1 MPEDAGPIRKVAW
14 LEVFPWLIL
23 LRGIRQALDS
33 RKLLL
38 AAVALLLTW
47 AGWSAISWAFSG
59 KADDLNLDGGVAAY
73 SRRPWDALVG
83 FDLWPFERIADP
95 SATDDTWNTSNPL
108 VDPARRLSDP
118 FRRLFSAGVTVTGWA
133 HAALAALWALLVWSL
148 FGAAITRIAGVEWT
162 REDRLGLRATL
173 RHVRAKWRAYF
184 TAPLLPLV
192 GVLLLVLPMALLG
205 LLMQW
210 DVGTI
215 VGGVFWPLVLLASAI
230 AAIFLVGLLFG
241 WPLMWGAI
249 SVEGMDS
256 WDALSRAYAYVYQRP
271 LHYLFYALVAAVVGA
286 LGWLFVSN
294 FAALV
299 IYLAAWGTSWGATS
313 QRMEEIEAAKPE
325 EVAALDWPADTSNAP
340 AARAEETSGTL
351 TAGAA
356 LVGVSC
362 AGVKLLALAFA
373 YSYFWTAS
381 TGIYL
386 LLRRDTDDTP
396 LDDIQLDE
404 PEDPQPPPLKTD
416 EAAAPLVDE

>member
-14 LEVFPWLIL
+14 LEVFPWLML

-33 RKLLL
+33 RKMLL
-38 AAVALLLTW
+38 AALALLINW
-47 AGWSAISWAFSG
+47 AGWWAISWAFSG
-59 KADDLNLDGGVAAY
+59 KADDLHLEGGVDAY
-73 SRRPWDALVG
+73 SRRPWDALAG
-83 FDLWPFERIADP
+83 FNLWPFERVADP
-95 SATDDTWNTSNPL
+95 VVEGGSWSVSNPL

-118 FRRLFSAGVTVTGWA
+118 FRRLFSAGLTVTGLA
-133 HAALAALWALLVWSL
+133 HAALAALWALLVWSP
-148 FGAAITRIAGVEWT
+148 FGAAITRIAGVEWS
-162 REDRLGLRATL
+162 REDRLGLRAAL

-205 LLMQW
+205 LLMRL
-210 DVGTI
+210 DAGVLL
-215 VGGVFWPLVLLASAI
+215 GGVFWPLVLLGGAI

-241 WPLMWGAI
+241 WPLMWGAV

-271 LHYLFYALVAAVVGA
+271 LHYLFYALVAAIVGA
-286 LGWLFVSN
+286 LGWLFVSG

-313 QRMEEIEAAKPE
+313 QRMEEIELAQPA
-325 EVAALDWPADTSNAP
+325 EVAALSWPADPST
-340 AARAEETSGTL
+340 AAAALKKERSGTR

-356 LVGVSC
+356 LVGASC

-404 PEDPQPPPLKTD
+404 PEEPQPQPQKPN
-416 EAAAPLVDE
+416 EAAVPVDE